1 MNNKKRQQMAYQ
13 EHQGDDTLVQALW
26 SAIFA
31 GTRLRR
37 VAANDPRVFVLK
49 SINWAGQN
57 SKVIDI
63 TTGEVFRFPWNDLEF
78 LDPVDVNLPGVPPAP
93 RF

>member
-1 MNNKKRQQMAYQ
+1 MAYQ

-26 SAIFA
+26 GAIFA

-37 VAANDPRVFVLK
+37 VVANDPRVFVLK

-57 SKVIDI
+57 STVIDT